1 MEKNIIILGAGYSGI
16 LIAKKLAKRLKS
28 QDDIKITII
37 NKKSY
42 HTMLTELHE
51 VAANRV
57 EEDSI
62 RISIKRIFEGRNVE
76 VAIDTI
82 TAIDYDKK
90 QLTGKKSTYSYDYL
104 VMASGSQPSF
114 FDICGAEVYTY
125 KLWSYEDAI
134 KLKGHIFEMFTKALQ
149 ETDQAEIQKL
159 LSFYVLGAGFTG
171 VEMAGELAEWVP
183 ILCKEFEIDREMVK
197 ITLVD
202 MMDRVVPNLSE
213 ALSEKAKRRLEKMG
227 IEVRLKTAVDCIG
240 VDFIGLKQAEQHQ
253 ELPTNTVVWAAGI
266 ESSDIANQA
275 VQLTQV
281 GRGRIKT
288 DEFLRAEGK
297 EDVFIA
303 GDNMFYIPEGEST
316 PVPQMVENC
325 EQSAA
330 TVADNLTSAITGTG
344 KMEKYAPKFH
354 GVMVSIGGRYGIS
367 YVGTDKKKF
376 ALPSFLSQFVKHFIN
391 IIYFIQILGWNKVFS
406 YIRHEFFTIRNCRSF
421 VGGHFSNRTPSF
433 LLVPLRVFLG
443 AFWVYEG
450 IKKVNEGWLQKPM
463 LTPFFKGAND
473 LFYSILQA
481 GSGGGDAVSSATAA
495 GSGAEAAG
503 TLLINWNILG
513 LFKTIVIQTT
523 DIAIKFQV
531 GLMDWFKDTVIL
543 SSGGSEIF
551 FQTVIVYSEIIVG
564 VLLIVGLFTTVSSL
578 YSIILQAMFVSTTG
592 LYLSTWWM
600 IFAAVAVIFG
610 GGSVFG
616 LDYYAM
622 PWLKEHYKNIKIVR
636 KLYIYHD

>member
-28 QDDIKITII
+28 QTDIKITLI

-62 RISIKRIFEGRNVE
+62 RISIKRIFEGRNVDVE
-76 VAIDTI
+76 VDTI
-82 TAIDYDKK
+82 TAIDYEKK
-90 QLTGKKSTYSYDYL
+90 QLTGKKSSYSYDYL

-114 FDICGAEVYTY
+114 FGICGAEDYTY

-134 KLKGHIFEMFTKALQ
+134 KLKGQIFEMFTRALQ
-149 ETDQAEIQKL
+149 ETDQAEKQKL

-183 ILCKEFEIDREMVK
+183 ILCKQFEIDREMVK

-213 ALSEKAKRRLEKMG
+213 ELSEKAKRRLEKMG
-227 IEVRLKTAVDCIG
+227 VEVRLKTAVDCIG
-240 VDFIGLKQAEQHQ
+240 ADFIGLKQAEQHQ

-275 VQLTQV
+275 IQLTQV

-297 EDVFIA
+297 DDVFIA
-303 GDNMFYIPEGEST
+303 GDNIFYIPEGEAT

-330 TVADNLTSAITGTG
+330 TVAHNLTSVVTGTG
-344 KMEKYAPKFH
+344 KLEKYTPKFH

-367 YVGTDKKKF
+367 YVGTEKKKF
-376 ALPSFLSQFVKHFIN
+376 AFVKHFIN

-473 LFYSILQA
+473 LYYSILQP
-481 GSGGGDAVSSATAA
+481 GTGGGDAVSSATAA
-495 GSGAEAAG
+495 GAGAEAAG
-503 TLLINWNILG
+503 NLLINWNILG
-513 LFKTIVIQTT
+513 LFKIIVIQAS
-523 DIAIKFQV
+523 DIAIKLQM
-531 GLMDWFKDTVIL
+531 GLMDWFTNTVIL
-543 SSGGSEIF
+543 SSGSSEVF
-551 FQTVIVYSEIIVG
+551 FQSVIVYSEILVG
-564 VLLIVGLFTTVSSL
+564 VLLILGLFTTISAL
-578 YSIILQAMFVSTTG
+578 YSIVLQGMFVTTTG

-616 LDYYAM
+616 LDYYAI
-622 PWLKEHYKNIKIVR
+622 PWLKEHFKNIKIVR

>member
-28 QDDIKITII
+28 QTDIKITLI
-37 NKKSY
+37 NKKSF

-62 RISIKRIFEGRNVE
+62 RISIKRIFEGRNVDVE
-76 VAIDTI
+76 VDTI
-82 TAIDYDKK
+82 TAIDYEKK
-90 QLTGKKSTYSYDYL
+90 QLTGKKSSYSYDYL

-114 FDICGAEVYTY
+114 FGICGAKDYTY

-134 KLKGHIFEMFTKALQ
+134 KLKGHIFEMFTRALQ
-149 ETDQAEIQKL
+149 ETDQAEKQKL
-159 LSFYVLGAGFTG
+159 LSFYILGAGFTG

-183 ILCKEFEIDREMVK
+183 ILCKQFEIEREMVK

-227 IEVRLKTAVDCIG
+227 VEVRLKTAVDCIG
-240 VDFIGLKQAEQHQ
+240 ADFIGLKQADQHQ

-297 EDVFIA
+297 DDVFIA
-303 GDNMFYIPEGEST
+303 GDNIFYIPEGEAT

-330 TVADNLTSAITGTG
+330 TVAHNLTSVITGIG
-344 KMEKYAPKFH
+344 KMEKYTPKFH

-367 YVGTDKKKF
+367 YVGTEKKKF

-450 IKKVNEGWLQKPM
+450 IKKVNEGWLVASK
-463 LTPFFKGAND
+463 T
-473 LFYSILQA
+473 
-481 GSGGGDAVSSATAA
+481 DA
-495 GSGAEAAG
+495 
-503 TLLINWNILG
+503 
-513 LFKTIVIQTT
+513 
-523 DIAIKFQV
+523 
-531 GLMDWFKDTVIL
+531 DTV
-543 SSGGSEIF
+543 F
-551 FQTVIVYSEIIVG
+551 
-564 VLLIVGLFTTVSSL
+564 
-578 YSIILQAMFVSTTG
+578 
-592 LYLSTWWM
+592 
-600 IFAAVAVIFG
+600 
-610 GGSVFG
+610 
-616 LDYYAM
+616 
-622 PWLKEHYKNIKIVR
+622 
-636 KLYIYHD
+636 